1 MENCFETIEMAPA
14 VRLCSY
20 QTDRFT
26 TAKLGICFV
35 VPLDSSRLAENA
47 IVPYVLCRSSEDY
60 PSFIEICKKAYEL
73 YGLDIHPY
81 VQKQGDAQ
89 VLGVTLTMLENRFAL
104 DGEDLALE
112 CAKFLF
118 DMIFRPNLKDGV
130 FTAEE
135 VEKEKRLST
144 EKVMSVV
151 NDKRSYAKVRL
162 EKEMFSGEAYAEYKH
177 GTLEGIAAA
186 TPQSIY
192 DAYRDMLRGAK
203 IQISLVGSADPQEIA
218 DLFMTYL
225 EGIERSPYTL
235 FSSIVSS
242 ADEVRRVTEEMP
254 VNQGK
259 LVMGFRLG
267 MTDPEK
273 DYPKYK
279 MMCGMFGGDVSSRL
293 FNVVREEMSLC
304 YYCSS
309 IVNRQ
314 KGVMY
319 VQSGIENENAEK
331 AEKEILNQLS
341 YVANSVTEKDLEK
354 IRLASRDT
362 YSSICDTPDMIAG
375 WIDSQCLDDEIET
388 PEQHI
393 EKLMAVTLDEA
404 KAAAA
409 AVTLDTVYLLKA
421 SEEVQS

>member
-1 MENCFETIEMAPA
+1 MKNCFETIEMAPA

-20 QTDRFT
+20 RTDRFT
-26 TAKLGICFV
+26 TAKLGISFV
-35 VPLDSSRLAENA
+35 VPLDASRIAENA
-47 IVPYVLCRSSEDY
+47 MVPYLLCRSSEDY
-60 PSFIEICKKAYEL
+60 PSFIDVCKKAYEL

-81 VQKQGDAQ
+81 TQKQGDAH
-89 VLGVTLTMLENRFAL
+89 VLGVTLTLLENRFAL
-104 DGEDLALE
+104 GGEDLALE

-118 DMIFRPNLKDGV
+118 DMIFRPNLRDGA

-144 EKVMSVV
+144 EKVMNVV
-151 NDKRSYAKVRL
+151 NDKRVYAKTRL
-162 EKEMFSGEAYAEYKH
+162 EKEMFAGEPYAEYKH

-192 DAYRDMLRGAK
+192 DAYLDMLRGAK

-242 ADEVRRVTEEMP
+242 ADEVRRVIEEMP

-267 MTDPEK
+267 MADPEK

-309 IVNRQ
+309 SLNRL

-319 VQSGIENENAEK
+319 VQSGIENVNAEK
-331 AEKEILNQLS
+331 AEKEILNQLE
-341 YVANSVTEKDLEK
+341 YVASSATEEDLEK
-354 IRLASRDT
+354 IKRANKDT
-362 YSSICDTPDMIAG
+362 YSSICDTPEMIAS
-375 WIDSQCLDDEIET
+375 WIDAQCVDDEIET
-388 PEQHI
+388 PDQHA
-393 EKLMAVTLDEA
+393 EKLLAVTLDEA

-409 AVTLDTVYLLKA
+409 TVTLDTVYLLKA